1 MSDDELQRAYQEAIR
16 RQESP
21 PEAPDPDLLRRVAM
35 GQATEAERLAMLDRV
50 MQSEELRREYDT
62 FRALVAA
69 ERHRSTTWPR
79 LLAAAAILLVAGG
92 TLVWRREKLHEDPW
106 RGTGHQLALAA
117 PAPDAEVS
125 APVTLAWHPAAGAH
139 GYEVELLAD
148 DGSLLAG
155 WTTADTLQLVP
166 ASTALAPGAV
176 YRWSVTARLEEGIVL
191 RSRLSRFTLRP

>member
-92 TLVWRREKLHEDPW
+92 TLVWRREKLH
-106 RGTGHQLALAA
+106 R
-117 PAPDAEVS
+117 
-125 APVTLAWHPAAGAH
+125 
-139 GYEVELLAD
+139 
-148 DGSLLAG
+148 GSLARHRPPTG
-155 WTTADTLQLVP
+155 
-166 ASTALAPGAV
+166 PGGTRA
-176 YRWSVTARLEEGIVL
+176 
-191 RSRLSRFTLRP
+191 